1 MEEPDEHASLVKRVK
16 QVQRESDESKQQWW
30 AFCELEGKNN
40 RRDPQRHTL
49 HSLRRFFHLR
59 DQGGLPKVR
68 LEPGTHQYLAQKL
81 KDAVRLSADTKQK
94 WWDYCEKQNGG
105 YRDPQRHSTKSIE
118 TFFEFYAGE
127 SSTASILTAAAT
139 GPQDDSE
146 DAAALAALSPEVT
159 CVTVNGQKA
168 YVIQFREAVFKALPK
183 VLELHP
189 LQAASVVPSTGIHA
203 FQTCPQVP
211 LAPTQAGQFPQFHP
225 LPTMVQGGTQPEQ
238 TFPSSAHL
246 VPSNPIQVTQLDA
259 TDGNVLPSSQDV
271 SALPSDEQSLRRERS
286 RTPKKKPR
294 SKW

>member
-1 MEEPDEHASLVKRVK
+1 MKWSTSSTLSKKRK
-16 QVQRESDESKQQWW
+16 TW
-30 AFCELEGKNN
+30 
-40 RRDPQRHTL
+40 
-49 HSLRRFFHLR
+49 
-59 DQGGLPKVR
+59 
-68 LEPGTHQYLAQKL
+68 QKL
-81 KDAVRLSADTKQK
+81 QLLSNSL
-94 WWDYCEKQNGG
+94 CSN
-105 YRDPQRHSTKSIE
+105 
-118 TFFEFYAGE
+118 
-127 SSTASILTAAAT
+127 
-139 GPQDDSE
+139 
-146 DAAALAALSPEVT
+146 T
-159 CVTVNGQKA
+159 CPD
-168 YVIQFREAVFKALPK
+168 FRT
-183 VLELHP
+183 ELR

-294 SKW
+294 SRWWGRGALAGCFGCFGFLACRMWTRRAAQGMLWKGHNEAQSSNSTDYGVL